1 MRTCAIVNP
10 RSSNGKTAKNWPDVE
25 RQISGAIG
33 PIETVFTTGHMTA
46 PQLTSRAL
54 QDGAEQI
61 IAVGGDG
68 TVNEVVNG
76 FFENGRIIN
85 QNSVLAIL
93 MSGTGGD
100 FRKTFGMPRDM
111 QGQIDRLRGDGV
123 KPIDL
128 GRLTFTDFGGRESV
142 RYFNNIASFGLS
154 GAADRSVNSLK
165 FAKLFG
171 GTFAFRWGVL
181 KALLRYHNQRCRIQ
195 VDDVLDASF
204 EVSTAAVCNGQ
215 FFGSGM
221 QMAPHAQPDDGLF
234 DIIITAGLT
243 LTEQIRD
250 AKKVYTGDHL
260 ASDKVTELR
269 GRVVKAWP
277 EEELSD
283 VLLDVDGEVPGKLP
297 ATFEILPAALN
308 FRC

>member
-10 RSSNGKTAKNWPDVE
+10 HSSNGQTRKNWPDIE
-25 RQISGAIG
+25 RKIEQAIG
-33 PIETVFTTGHMTA
+33 PIETVFTSGPMTA
-46 PQLTSRAL
+46 PRLTAQAL
-54 QDGAEQI
+54 NDGVEQI

-76 FFENGRIIN
+76 FFDNGHAIN
-85 QNSVLAIL
+85 GGAVLAIL

-100 FRKTFGMPRDM
+100 FRKTFGIPRNTA
-111 QGQIDRLRGDGV
+111 GQIERMQNGAV
-123 KPIDL
+123 QPIDI
-128 GRLTFTDFGGRESV
+128 GRLTFTDFQGNESV

-154 GAADRSVNSLK
+154 GAADLSVNSLK

-181 KALLRYHNQRCRIQ
+181 KALMRYKNQPCRIQ

-204 EVSTAAVCNGQ
+204 NVSTVAVCNGQ
-215 FFGSGM
+215 YFGSGM
-221 QMAPHAQPDDGLF
+221 QMAPHASPDDGLF
-234 DIIITAGLT
+234 DVIITADLT

-250 AKKVYTGDHL
+250 ANKVYTGDHL
-260 ASDKVTELR
+260 ASDKVQELR

-277 EEELSD
+277 EDPSAK

-297 ATFEILPAALN
+297 ATFEILPGALN
-308 FRC
+308 FRS